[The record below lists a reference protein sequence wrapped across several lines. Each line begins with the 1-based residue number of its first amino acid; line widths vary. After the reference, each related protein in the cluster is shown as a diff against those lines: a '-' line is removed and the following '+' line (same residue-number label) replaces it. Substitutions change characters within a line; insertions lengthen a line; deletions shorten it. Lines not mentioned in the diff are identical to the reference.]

1 MAVPKRSWSKKR
13 TRTRNAHWKIE
24 AKNLGTCDNCNSKLL
39 PHRACGVCGFY
50 RGKQVV
56 AVKDAE

>member
-1 MAVPKRSWSKKR
+1 MAVPKRNWSKKR

-39 PHRACGVCGFY
+39 PHRACGV
-50 RGKQVV
+50 
-56 AVKDAE
+56 